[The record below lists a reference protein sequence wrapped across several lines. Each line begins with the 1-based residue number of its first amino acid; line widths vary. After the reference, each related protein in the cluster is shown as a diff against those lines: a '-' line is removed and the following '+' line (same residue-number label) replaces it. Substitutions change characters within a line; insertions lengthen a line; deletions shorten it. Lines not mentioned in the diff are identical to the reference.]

1 MGTNER
7 ERALLDATDVQ
18 RGLREVGAELA
29 LGRPGAFIGR
39 SADGYCLIAGA
50 VARGATEIAGG
61 HMVLVGI
68 SELGLRAMRQ
78 RIDSLLGEKTTPPLP
93 EGLVMQ

>member
-29 LGRPGAFIGR
+29 MGRPGAFIGR
-39 SADGYCLIAGA
+39 APDGYCLIAGA
-50 VARGATEIAGG
+50 VARGSTEIAGG
-61 HMVLVGI
+61 HMVCVGLN
-68 SELGLRAMRQ
+68 EMGLRAMRA
-78 RIDSLLGEKTTPPLP
+78 RIDSLLGEKTMAPLP
-93 EGLVMQ
+93 EGLVIQ